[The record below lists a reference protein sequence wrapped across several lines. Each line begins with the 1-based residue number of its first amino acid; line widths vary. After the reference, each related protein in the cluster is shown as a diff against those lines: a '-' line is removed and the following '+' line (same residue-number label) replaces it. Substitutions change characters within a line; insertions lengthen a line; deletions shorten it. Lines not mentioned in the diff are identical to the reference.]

1 MKVILDTN
9 IIVSGILFGGV
20 PRKILECAHR
30 QFFTMIITHDILSE
44 YYEVIERVSK
54 KYNVKQ
60 AISILES
67 IINKAELSFSI
78 TLAEP
83 VCTDPDDDI
92 FFAAAK
98 AAKVKIIVSG
108 DKHLKAA
115 SGWSGIKVL
124 SPAQFNKIISCHK
137 E

>member
-1 MKVILDTN
+1 MRAILDTN
-9 IIVSGILFGGV
+9 VLVSGILFGGI
-20 PRKILECAHR
+20 PRKILECAQKR
-30 QFFTMIITHDILSE
+30 LFTVIITHDILSE
-44 YYEVIERVSK
+44 YYEVIDRVSK
-54 KYNVKQ
+54 EYNTKQ
-60 AISILES
+60 TLTIFES

-78 TLAEP
+78 TLTEH

-92 FFAAAK
+92 FFAAAR

-124 SPAQFNKIISCHK
+124 SPVQFINIISNCK
-137 E
+137 